1 MKKII
6 KKIFNLF
13 GLHLSKINAYMVPA
27 YQTVQALKAH
37 NIDVVFDVG
46 ANEGQFASEL
56 RAYGY
61 KGKIVSFEPLPD
73 AYKELVNKAKGDE
86 NWIVHSR
93 CALGAVAGEIEI
105 NVAANSVSS
114 SILPMLSAH
123 EDAAPQSKYSHK
135 SVAKMITLDS
145 VLNEYSALQDNLF
158 IKIDTQGYE
167 WKVLDGAERTLSQS
181 KGLLLELSLI
191 PLYEGQKLW
200 LEIVDRLSKSHH
212 SVFAIQPGFTD
223 NKTGQTLQADGLF
236 FVNNEYK
243 SNKVR

>member
-1 MKKII
+1 MNLGKSTMKKII
-6 KKIFNLF
+6 KKLFNLF
-13 GLHLSKINAYMVPA
+13 GLHLCKVNSYIVPA
-27 YQTVQALKAH
+27 YQTVQSLKAH

-46 ANEGQFASEL
+46 ANVGQFACEL

-61 KGKIVSFEPLPD
+61 KGKIVSFEPLPE
-73 AYKELVNKAKGDE
+73 AYKELVNKAKDDK
-86 NWIVHSR
+86 NWIIHPR
-93 CALGAVAGEIEI
+93 CAVGAVAGEIEI

-135 SVAKMITLDS
+135 CIATIITLDS
-145 VLNEYSALQDNLF
+145 VLKKYTSLQDNLF

-167 WKVLDGAERTLSQS
+167 WAVLDGAELAVSQS

-200 LEIVDRLSKSHH
+200 LEMLDRLNKSHH
-212 SVFAIQPGFTD
+212 SLFTIQPGLTD
-223 NKTGQTLQADGLF
+223 NKTGQTLQVDGLF
-236 FVNNEYK
+236 F
-243 SNKVR
+243 RQ